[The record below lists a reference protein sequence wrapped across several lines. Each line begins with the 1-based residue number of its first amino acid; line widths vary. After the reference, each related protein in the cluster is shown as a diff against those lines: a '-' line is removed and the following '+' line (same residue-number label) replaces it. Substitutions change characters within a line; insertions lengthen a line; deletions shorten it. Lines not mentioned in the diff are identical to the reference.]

1 MSGLLLLLDVRPE
14 PVGGMEWGPLIVLLG
29 IVLVL
34 SVGFV
39 SGLVI
44 LLIWLKRNKQRS
56 SQ

>member
-1 MSGLLLLLDVRPE
+1 MSRLLLLLDVRPE

-39 SGLVI
+39 SSLVI
-44 LLIWLKRNKQRS
+44 FLIWFKRYKQRS
-56 SQ
+56 SE